1 MIRKN
6 FNENN
11 NIKAGIYI
19 RVSTEDQARE
29 GFSLPEQE
37 KRLRKLC
44 EENHIEIYRIYKDA
58 GISAKK
64 GNKRPAFKE
73 LLQDIKDKKCNTIVA
88 LKLDRVTRSIFDWE
102 NLMDF
107 LSKNDA
113 YIVCANDEV
122 DTTNANGK
130 LLTRLLI
137 SVSQNEIERTS
148 ERTKFG
154 MAGAIKAGHIPGVTP
169 LGYNIV
175 DKKLIINP
183 IDKEVIE
190 RIFNMYSH
198 GKSHYTIRNILNE
211 EKCLGKTNWQDSTIR
226 RILENPVYKG
236 DYISN
241 KGKKN
246 ECYYEDVCPA
256 IVSKELW
263 DYCQEQEAKNSKNY
277 IRKEDYYFLQK
288 LKCPKCGR
296 ILGGKAT
303 KKKNGKSYYY
313 YQCHD
318 CKNHLNEIDIEKQ
331 IIDLLNNIVE
341 YDAVVN
347 NFFLP
352 LLKNKINNPEKDY
365 ERELK
370 NQQLKKERIRKA
382 YINGSFEYEVFEEE
396 NKIVNNNIKELE
408 RKILENSQLNTLTF
422 NEEDILVY
430 RDLDYL
436 NSLRY
441 PELYDE
447 FIKSWE
453 KLDRVSRQNIIMHY
467 IDNIELEQH
476 GKTVFVKNVN
486 FRNTFLKDFNNLF
499 SKGYLDWKVENELF
513 GSTRY
518 SNYMDEE
525 HINNHLNKLREYYD
539 VSMTY
544 GRFNQNTNNM
554 IFDFNPFYEVIRIF
568 PVENDFTKEEVKM
581 GILSIHEIKVY
592 TREKLEQDMY
602 DEFMSFELLSNNKNA
617 KLEDIVEAIEDGI
630 EYCYQKKTK
639 I

>member
-6 FNENN
+6 FDENN

-37 KRLRKLC
+37 KRLRELC

-64 GNKRPAFKE
+64 GNKRPAFEE
-73 LLQDIKDKKCNTIVA
+73 LLQDIKEKKCNTIVA

-107 LSKNDA
+107 LNKNDA

-169 LGYNIV
+169 LGYNRV
-175 DKKLIINP
+175 DKKLVINP

-263 DYCQEQEAKNSKNY
+263 DYCQEQGAKNSKNY

-288 LKCPKCGR
+288 LKCPKCER

-370 NQQLKKERIRKA
+370 NQQIKKERIRKA

-396 NKIVNNNIKELE
+396 NKIIDNNIKELE
-408 RKILENSQLNTLTF
+408 RKILENSQLNTLNF

-447 FIKSWE
+447 LIKSWE
-453 KLDRVSRQNIIMHY
+453 KLDRISRQNIIMHY

-476 GKTVFVKNVN
+476 GKTIFVKNVN

-581 GILSIHEIKVY
+581 GILSIHETKVY

-617 KLEDIVEAIEDGI
+617 KLEDIVEITEDGI
-630 EYCYQKKTK
+630 EYRYQ
-639 I
+639 

>member
-6 FNENN
+6 FDENN

-37 KRLRKLC
+37 KRLRELC

-64 GNKRPAFKE
+64 GNKRPAFEE

-107 LSKNDA
+107 LNKNDA

-169 LGYNIV
+169 LGYNRI
-175 DKKLIINP
+175 DKKLVVNP

-190 RIFNMYSH
+190 RIFDMYSH

-263 DYCQEQEAKNSKNY
+263 DYCQEQGAKNSKNY

-303 KKKNGKSYYY
+303 KKKNGKSYFY

-318 CKNHLNEIDIEKQ
+318 CKNHLNETDIEKQ

-370 NQQLKKERIRKA
+370 NQQTKKERIRKA

-396 NKIVNNNIKELE
+396 NKIVDNNIKELE
-408 RKILENSQLNTLTF
+408 RKILENSQLNNLTF

-441 PELYDE
+441 PELYDG
-447 FIKSWE
+447 FIKSWK
-453 KLDRVSRQNIIMHY
+453 KLDRISRQNIIMHY

-476 GKTVFVKNVN
+476 GKTIFVKNVN
-486 FRNTFLKDFNNLF
+486 FRSTFLKDFNNLF
-499 SKGYLDWKVENELF
+499 SKGYLDWKIDNDLF
-513 GSTRY
+513 ETVRY
-518 SNYMDEE
+518 SNYMDKE
-525 HINNHLNKLREYYD
+525 HVTNHLNKLRKYYD
-539 VSMTY
+539 VSMHY
-544 GRFNQNTNNM
+544 GKFNQNTNILN
-554 IFDFNPFYEVIRIF
+554 FAFNPTHEVIRIF
-568 PVENDFTKEEVKM
+568 PIENDFSKEEVNM
-581 GILSIHEIKVY
+581 GILSIHETKVY
-592 TREKLEQDMY
+592 TREKLEQEMY
-602 DEFMSFELLSNNKNA
+602 DEFMTDELLLNTPGATLN
-617 KLEDIVEAIEDGI
+617 DVVETTEDGA
-630 EYCYQKKTK
+630 EYRYQ
-639 I
+639 

>member
-1 MIRKN
+1 MYD
-6 FNENN
+6 
-11 NIKAGIYI
+11 NIKKIAGLYI

-37 KRLRKLC
+37 KRLRAMC
-44 EENHIEIYRIYKDA
+44 EFKGYEVYKVYEDA
-58 GISAKK
+58 GISAKT
-64 GNKRPAFKE
+64 GNKRPAFDE
-73 LLQDIKDKKCNTIVA
+73 LLQDIKDKKCNTIVV
-88 LKLDRVTRSIFDWE
+88 LKLDRLTRSVADWE
-102 NLMDF
+102 KILTF
-107 LSKNDA
+107 LEENEAFLD
-113 YIVCANDEV
+113 CAND
-122 DTTNANGK
+122 DINTTNANGK
-130 LLTRLLI
+130 MISRILT
-137 SVSQNEIERTS
+137 SVSQQEIERTS
-148 ERTKFG
+148 ERTKIG
-154 MAGAIKAGHIPGVTP
+154 LAGAIKVGHIPHQAP
-169 LGYNIV
+169 LGYKRV
-175 DKKLIINP
+175 DKKLIPDIATKD
-183 IDKEVIE
+183 IVI
-190 RIFNMYSH
+190 RIFEMYHNGLSY
-198 GKSHYTIRNILNE
+198 KKISNILNE
-211 EKCLGKTNWQDSTIR
+211 EKVLGKTNWRDSTIVG
-226 RILENPVYKG
+226 ILENEIYKG
-236 DYISN
+236 DFVHGKRTKHPTYYSDVVEQIIS
-241 KGKKN
+241 KEMWEECQVQKKKN
-246 ECYYEDVCPA
+246 SRSYQRT
-256 IVSKELW
+256 L
-263 DYCQEQEAKNSKNY
+263 NY
-277 IRKEDYYFLQK
+277 LFLQK

-370 NQQLKKERIRKA
+370 NQQIKKERIRKA

-396 NKIVNNNIKELE
+396 NKIIDNNIKELE
-408 RKILENSQLNTLTF
+408 RKILENSQLNTLNF

-447 FIKSWE
+447 LIKSWE
-453 KLDRVSRQNIIMHY
+453 KLDRISRQNIIMHY

-476 GKTVFVKNVN
+476 GKTIFVKNVN

-581 GILSIHEIKVY
+581 GILSIHETKVY

-617 KLEDIVEAIEDGI
+617 KLEDIVEITEDGI
-630 EYCYQKKTK
+630 EYRYQ
-639 I
+639 

>member
-6 FNENN
+6 FDENS

-37 KRLRKLC
+37 KRLKALC
-44 EENHIEIYRIYKDA
+44 EENHIEIYRVYKDA

-64 GNKRPAFKE
+64 GNKRPAFEE

-107 LSKNDA
+107 LNKNEA

-169 LGYNIV
+169 LGYDRVNKMLV
-175 DKKLIINP
+175 INP
-183 IDKEVIE
+183 IQKDLVE

-211 EKCLGKTNWQDSTIR
+211 EKALGKTNWQDSSIR

-246 ECYYEDVCPA
+246 ECYYENVCPP

-263 DYCQEQEAKNSKNY
+263 YYCQEQGAKNSKNY

-296 ILGGKAT
+296 TLGGKAT
-303 KKKNGKSYYY
+303 KKKSGKSYFY

-318 CKNHLNEIDIEKQ
+318 CKNHINEKDIEKQ
-331 IIDLLNNIVE
+331 IIDILNNIVE

-352 LLKNKINNPEKDY
+352 LLKNKINNPAKEY
-365 ERELK
+365 ERELN
-370 NQQLKKERIRKA
+370 NQIIKKERIRKA

-396 NKIVNNNIKELE
+396 NNLVDENIKELQQ
-408 RKILENSQLNTLTF
+408 KIINNKQMDELKFT
-422 NEEDILVY
+422 EEDILVK
-430 RDLDYL
+430 RDLDYI
-436 NSLRY
+436 NKIKF
-441 PELYDE
+441 PQIFDG
-447 FIKSWE
+447 FTKSWK
-453 KLDRVSRQNIIMHY
+453 KLDRISRQNIIMHY
-467 IDNIELEQH
+467 IDNIELEQL

-486 FRNTFLKDFNNLF
+486 FRNTFLNDFNSLF
-499 SKGYLDWKVENELF
+499 SKGYLDWEIENDFFKTL
-513 GSTRY
+513 RY
-518 SNYMDEE
+518 SNFMDEE
-525 HINNHLNKLREYYD
+525 HINKHMEKLRENYD
-539 VSMTY
+539 VSLTY
-544 GRFNQNTNNM
+544 GKFNQNYNNFY
-554 IFDFNPFYEVIRIF
+554 FDFKHTHAVVRIF

-581 GILSIHEIKVY
+581 GVISIEDTKVLK
-592 TREKLEQDMY
+592 EVD
-602 DEFMSFELLSNNKNA
+602 F
-617 KLEDIVEAIEDGI
+617 LEDIENKVKEIE
-630 EYCYQKKTK
+630 EQNMVKNT
-639 I
+639 